1 MKIANRLIALLALPF
16 FFGCSGGEQPAASA
30 AAPAA
35 AQEAAAE
42 PAAAAEVDKAS
53 QRAAEIRQSVL
64 KLMANNFGP
73 MRNMARKEAPFDA
86 AVVRKNSLRLHQ
98 LSLMLADAFATDTRG
113 SGVETEALDVIW
125 ETPEAFAG
133 KIDALTTAAGA
144 LVETAASADE
154 ASILAAVGDLGQKC
168 GSCHD
173 DFRQDD

>member
-1 MKIANRLIALLALPF
+1 MKKLYRLVALLTLPV
-16 FFGCSGGEQPAASA
+16 FFGCSGGEQPAATD

-35 AQEAAAE
+35 AQQAAAE
-42 PAAAAEVDKAS
+42 PASAPEVDRAA
-53 QRAAEIRQSVL
+53 QRAANVRQSVL
-64 KLMANNFGP
+64 TLIANNFGP
-73 MRNMARKEAPFDA
+73 MRGMARGEAPFDA
-86 AVVRKNSLRLHQ
+86 AVVQKNSLRLHQ

-133 KIDALTTAAGA
+133 KIDALTTAAEA

-154 ASILAAVGDLGQKC
+154 ASILAAVGELGQKC